1 MTHIIGKKLLWQWQ
15 KIEIWGLGRMIKL
28 KKLLIKEEVDRNKLK
43 NALKDA
49 IDATDKLSKAVNE
62 LLNIFVRHHKNV
74 RDAIGDP
81 LFKVINKTINLKGK
95 VNKLLAWKKHFA
107 KLERKL

>member
-1 MTHIIGKKLLWQWQ
+1 
-15 KIEIWGLGRMIKL
+15 MIKL

-43 NALKDA
+43 SALSDA
-49 IDATDKLSKAVNE
+49 IDAADKLSKAVNE
-62 LLNIFVRHHKNV
+62 IMNIFVRYHQNA

-81 LFKVINKTINLKGK
+81 LFKVINKTINIRGK

-107 KLERKL
+107 NLEKKL

>member
-1 MTHIIGKKLLWQWQ
+1 M
-15 KIEIWGLGRMIKL
+15 GLEMIKL
-28 KKLLIKEEVDRNKLK
+28 KKMLIKEEVDRNKLK
-43 NALKDA
+43 RALKDA

>member
-1 MTHIIGKKLLWQWQ
+1 
-15 KIEIWGLGRMIKL
+15 MIKL

-49 IDATDKLSKAVNE
+49 IDATDKLSKAVNGF
-62 LLNIFVRHHKNV
+62 LNVFTRYHQ
-74 RDAIGDP
+74 DARTALGDP
-81 LFKVINKTINLKGK
+81 LWVMINKTINVKGK

>member
-1 MTHIIGKKLLWQWQ
+1 
-15 KIEIWGLGRMIKL
+15 MIKL
-28 KKLLIKEEVDRNKLK
+28 KKLLIKEEVDRKDLK
-43 NALKDA
+43 SALSDA

-62 LLNIFVRHHKNV
+62 IMNIFVRHHQNA